1 MKTKKRV
8 RELELEIEGLWK
20 SVEILHHDLLAL
32 KRHQMDYVSLLTERL
47 ESVESVAQPDAD
59 NVD

>member
-1 MKTKKRV
+1 MGTKKRV
-8 RELELEIEGLWK
+8 RELEREVEGLWK

-32 KRHQMDYVSLLTERL
+32 KRHQMDHASLLTEKL
-47 ESVESVAQPDAD
+47 EPIESVAQPDAD